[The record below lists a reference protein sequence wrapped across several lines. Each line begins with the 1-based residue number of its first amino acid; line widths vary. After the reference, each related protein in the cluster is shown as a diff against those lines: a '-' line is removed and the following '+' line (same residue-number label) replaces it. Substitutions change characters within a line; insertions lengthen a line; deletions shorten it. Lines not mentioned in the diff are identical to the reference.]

1 MAGGYDERVTEN
13 VEYYLELRK
22 LAVDLRI
29 EENVT
34 FLRSFSDAE
43 KRALLNSST
52 CLLYT
57 PDREHFG
64 IVPVEAMY
72 MRCPVIAV
80 NSGGPLE
87 TVADGKT
94 GYLCDQNAK
103 EFSSAMLRFV
113 QQPRLK
119 ATLGD
124 PAKARML
131 KLFSYK
137 TYTDHLCATVESL
150 INKTKL

>member
-13 VEYYLELRK
+13 KEHYMELRR
-22 LAVDLRI
+22 LATELGLD
-29 EENVT
+29 NHVT

-43 KRALLNSST
+43 KLSLLSSAT

-72 MRCPVIAV
+72 MQCPVIAV

-87 TVADGKT
+87 TVSDGKT
-94 GYLCDQNAK
+94 GFLCNQSPKA
-103 EFSSAMLRFV
+103 FSDAMMKFVNDPTIKNGMGESGKLRMV
-113 QQPRLK
+113 E
-119 ATLGD
+119 
-124 PAKARML
+124 
-131 KLFSYK
+131 LFSF
-137 TYTDHLCATVESL
+137 ATF
-150 INKTKL
+150 TKQLNSIVVKISK